1 MTFNINYLG
10 RVSSSANTQALKVWT
25 YNATAT
31 GNNEAIATVVA
42 SAYFNS
48 AQQSLAA
55 DTLSGL
61 LSVGDVMHIH
71 GNDSN
76 GMYVVTSITTNV
88 TLATYAA
95 IGSISSAQVNPNLIQ
110 YASVAITAAQ
120 FNGMYAAPKLLVA
133 AGGANTLLVLDK
145 VQLLETYGAA
155 AFAGG
160 GVAAVQYD
168 STANGAGIIASS
180 TLSAATFQVTA
191 STAFNFNA
199 GVVPQPFSTAVNKGL
214 YLSNVT
220 GAFTTGD
227 SDLVAHIWY
236 KEIPS
241 V

>member
-236 KEIPS
+236 KEIAS
-241 V
+241 A